1 MENFVPERTIWQ
13 HLHKTAF
20 TQSWVNV
27 NGVKTRYVQAGP
39 ADGVPVILIHGTAG
53 TWECFCADLESHSR
67 HFNCFALDMVG
78 SGFSDKPD
86 IDYEIPFYADHV
98 RGFMA
103 ALGIVN
109 ASLIGVSLGAWIA
122 SKLAIDHPECVRSLT
137 LLAASGLLVNH
148 ETMGGIRGQ
157 RTKAVDDP
165 SWDNIRS
172 VFTSL
177 IHDEHN
183 RIQDL
188 VFIRQA
194 VYRQPEMKMAMAH
207 ILCLQDPEIRTRNTI
222 PAEDWKRIQ
231 APTLIIT
238 APDDKEDY
246 YQTSLAIAKLIPD
259 AQTFEIRG
267 VRHWANFE
275 KPEMFNP
282 VSLDFL
288 MRKAVARA
296 A

>member
-1 MENFVPERTIWQ
+1 
-13 HLHKTAF
+13 
-20 TQSWVNV
+20 
-27 NGVKTRYVQAGP
+27 
-39 ADGVPVILIHGTAG
+39 
-53 TWECFCADLESHSR
+53 
-67 HFNCFALDMVG
+67 
-78 SGFSDKPD
+78 
-86 IDYEIPFYADHV
+86 
-98 RGFMA
+98 MA
-103 ALGIVN
+103 AMGIEN
-109 ASLIGVSLGAWIA
+109 ASLMGVSLGAWIA
-122 SKLAIDHPECVRSLT
+122 SRLAIDHPECVRSLT
-137 LLAASGLLVNH
+137 LLAASGLVVNR
-148 ETMGGIRGQ
+148 ETMGSIRSM

-165 SWDNIRS
+165 NWENIRG

-177 IHDEHN
+177 IHDERN
-183 RIQDL
+183 RIQDI
-188 VFIRQA
+188 VFIRQS
-194 VYRQPEMKMAMAH
+194 VYRQPEMKKAMDH

-267 VRHWANFE
+267 VKHWANFE
-275 KPEMFNP
+275 KPEVFNP

-288 MRKAVARA
+288 LRKATARA